1 MKNAQ
6 KWVLLVAIALLPS
19 WLLGQSPNYKQPM
32 SINAQG
38 QIKDSKGTSIGLV
51 SKDKIIKD
59 ANGQKIAFVDGQG
72 DLVDAKTGKK
82 MGRIGKDG
90 KTYYDING
98 ELVFTVKDN
107 ADETCDIVDAKGKKI
122 GNVHDSYKSLACA
135 LHCFQ
140 NQHTHMSRK

>member
-1 MKNAQ
+1 MKKVQ
-6 KWVLLVAIALLPS
+6 KWTLLAAMTLLPS
-19 WLLGQSPNYKQPM
+19 LLFSQSANYKQPM

-38 QIKDSKGTSIGLV
+38 QIKDGKGTSIGLV
-51 SKDKIIKD
+51 GKDRIIKD
-59 ANGQKIAFVDGQG
+59 ASGQKIAFVDGQG

-98 ELVFTVKDN
+98 ELVFTIKDKP
-107 ADETCDIVDAKGKKI
+107 DDTCDIFDAKGNKI
-122 GNVHDSYKSLACA
+122 ANVHDSYKNIACA

-140 NQHTHMSRK
+140 NQHTHMSHK